1 MIIPLEVR
9 SIWGTER
16 LCIIDDDLDRAIKKL
31 TRRKS
36 LLRSDI
42 DALTQLGHTFTGL

>member
-1 MIIPLEVR
+1 MEIPLEVVP
-9 SIWGTER
+9 ICGTER
-16 LCIIDDDLDRAIKKL
+16 LCITDDSINRAFKKL